1 MANPKEIPYVGLDIG
16 TSKVVCVVGL
26 QQEDS
31 ATPSIIGL
39 GVSPTVGLR
48 RGVVIDIEETV
59 SSITAA
65 LEEAERMSGIAI
77 EHATISIDGAHI
89 QSLNSR
95 GVIAVARADHQVT
108 REDLARVEEAATA
121 VNLDANRQILQVMP
135 RSYTVDGQ
143 VGIADPV
150 GMNGVRLEVD
160 THIIT
165 GATPAIKNVTNAV
178 FRSGITIDN
187 QVIVPIAAARAVLT
201 KRQKELGVILIHF
214 GAETT
219 GVTMYEEGHIVFTTI
234 LPIGSNHI
242 TKDLVYGLRTNIDIA
257 EKVKI
262 AAARADKAKAGAN
275 QKINLEEFGGKGV
288 VRRSEIDKIVASR
301 LHEVFSMISGEIK
314 KASKGSLLTG
324 GVVITGGGAHMHG
337 VADYAKSVMKLPV
350 TVGKLSGF
358 SGIYDKINDPMYAA
372 AVGLMLID
380 TDQPV
385 AHKGQMGGMFGG
397 VMGGVT
403 TKLKSIFKSL
413 AP

>member
-1 MANPKEIPYVGLDIG
+1 MAKPKEIPYVGLDIG

-31 ATPSIIGL
+31 STPSIIGL

-77 EHATISIDGAHI
+77 ERATVSIDGAHI

-95 GVIAVARADHQVT
+95 GVIAVARADHQIT
-108 REDLARVEEAATA
+108 REDLGRAEEAATA
-121 VNLDANRQILQVMP
+121 INLDANRQILQVMP

-143 VGIADPV
+143 AGIADPV

-165 GATPAIKNVTNAV
+165 GTTPAIKNVANAV
-178 FRSGITIDN
+178 FRSGITIDD
-187 QVIVPIAAARAVLT
+187 QVIAPMAAARAVLT
-201 KRQKELGVILIHF
+201 KRQKELGVIVINF

-219 GVTMYEEGHIVFTTI
+219 GVVMYEEGHVVFTTI
-234 LPIGSNHI
+234 LPVGSNHI

-262 AAARADKAKAGAN
+262 AAARAEKGKSGAN
-275 QKINLEEFGGKGV
+275 TKINLEEFGGKGV
-288 VRRSEIDKIVASR
+288 VRRSEIDKIVLSR
-301 LHEVFSMISGEIK
+301 LDEIFGMIAGEIK
-314 KASKGSLLTG
+314 KASKGSLLTA
-324 GVVITGGGAHMHG
+324 GVVITGGGAHMTG
-337 VADYAKSVMKLPV
+337 LTDYAKRVLKLPA

-358 SGIYDKINDPMYAA
+358 SGIYDKINDPMYSA

-380 TDQPV
+380 TDQPT
-385 AHKGQMGGMFGG
+385 AHHKIQLGGF
-397 VMGGVT
+397 MGGVT
-403 TKLKSIFKSL
+403 SKLKSIFKSL